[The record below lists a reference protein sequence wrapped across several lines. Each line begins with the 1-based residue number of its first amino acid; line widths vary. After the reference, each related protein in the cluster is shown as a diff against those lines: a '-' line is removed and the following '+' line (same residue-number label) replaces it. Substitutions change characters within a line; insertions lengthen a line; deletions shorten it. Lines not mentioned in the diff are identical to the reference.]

1 MLHAARR
8 HLLHMGSPQL
18 ERRAAA
24 GILALPG
31 PRRHRNLLFGQA
43 PGLGQFVCTGTVPTR
58 PKPRPLTLP
67 NSGEGQFGSAATAPT
82 RPKPR
87 PLTLPNSGEGQ
98 FARTGTVLPGCWMV
112 WAAAQAAFSKACGM
126 LCPIMRL
133 ATKKPVKA
141 SPAPVVSTTGT
152 EKAFWNTHS
161 P

>member
-58 PKPRPLTLP
+58 PKP
-67 NSGEGQFGSAATAPT
+67 
-82 RPKPR
+82 K

-112 WAAAQAAFSKACGM
+112 WAAAQAAFSSACGI

>member
-31 PRRHRNLLFGQA
+31 PRQHRSLSFGQA
-43 PGLGQFVCTGTVPTR
+43 PGLGQFVRTGTVPTR
-58 PKPRPLTLP
+58 PKP
-67 NSGEGQFGSAATAPT
+67 G
-82 RPKPR
+82 

-112 WAAAQAAFSKACGM
+112 WAAAQAAFSSACGI